1 MGLAVWLDLDGRDV
15 AAFVVAGILGY
26 WAGRLVPAGW
36 WAIYTSILVS
46 YHLFLGWLVL
56 TADHKA
62 GVSLPI
68 VSTIAT
74 HLACLTV
81 VVALG
86 LGRHLT
92 PLFSFLRYGIA
103 ALAIF
108 EREWLFNEQ
117 SSKPERVE
125 VASPGP
131 VITTTAEDEQAWH
144 RYLSQRKPGAYKP
157 GLSLKTEY
165 EQWMLAREQSR
176 STAGTK
182 DGDAGVR

>member
-1 MGLAVWLDLDGRDV
+1 MGLAAWLDLDGRDV
-15 AAFVVAGILGY
+15 VAFVVSGLLGY
-26 WAGRLVPAGW
+26 CAGRLVPHGW

-46 YHLFLGWLVL
+46 YHLFLAWLVL
-56 TADHKA
+56 SSDQTT

-68 VSTIAT
+68 ASTIAT

-108 EREWLFNEQ
+108 ERGWLFSGR
-117 SSKPERVE
+117 SSVPERVE

-131 VITTTAEDEQAWH
+131 VVTSTAEDEQAWLG
-144 RYLSQRKPGAYKP
+144 YLSRRKP
-157 GLSLKTEY
+157 GLSKPGSSLRTEY
-165 EQWMLAREQSR
+165 EQWMLARERSR
-176 STAGTK
+176 SAGAAK
-182 DGDAGVR
+182 DGDASAR